1 MTRADTRDTRPMHGS
16 GFTLVEVLVALV
28 VMSVGMLGIA
38 ALYLEGLRAGRTALY
53 RTTAVTLASDM
64 ADRIRANRSAGP
76 AYAGTG
82 PGADEACVNGPDDC
96 SAAQLAADDWFS
108 WNNQLGA
115 QLPEGAAAGITVA
128 GAAPATYTITVAW
141 PEIGQ
146 PEPATYVLTVQL

>member
-1 MTRADTRDTRPMHGS
+1 VRARHK

-53 RTTAVTLASDM
+53 RTTAVNLAADM
-64 ADRIRANRSAGP
+64 ADRIRANRNAGI

-82 PGADEACVNGPDDC
+82 PGADDACTNGPADC
-96 SAAQLAADDWFS
+96 TAAQLAEDDWFDWS
-108 WNNQLGA
+108 NELNA
-115 QLPEGAAAGITVA
+115 QLPEGAGGEIVVA
-128 GAAPATYTITVAW
+128 GAGPMTYTITVAW

-146 PEPATYVLTVQL
+146 DEPATYTMSVQL

>member
-1 MTRADTRDTRPMHGS
+1 MPAPHR

-53 RTTAVTLASDM
+53 RTTAVNLAADM
-64 ADRIRANRSAGP
+64 ADRIRANRNAGT

-82 PGADEACVNGPDDC
+82 PGSDSACVNGPVDC
-96 SAAQLAADDWFS
+96 TAEQLAEDDWFD
-108 WNNQLGA
+108 WNNELNA
-115 QLPEGAAAGITVA
+115 QLPEGAAGEVAVA
-128 GAAPATYTITVAW
+128 GTAPKTYTITVAW

-146 PEPATYVLTVQL
+146 DVPATYTMSVQL